1 MTPLGRDWIHL
12 ASKIRTIFKHLFE
25 KLEIFRRD
33 DDNSDNRS
41 NRVLPF
47 PRQHELSNNS
57 KQGSK
62 NLELESQV

>member
-1 MTPLGRDWIHL
+1 MTPLRRDWIRL

-47 PRQHELSNNS
+47 PRQRELSNNS